1 MTTDKTTDKSMTDK
15 EVLDF
20 IENRG
25 IYFYESGSYYDT
37 SYEKFEEETVEQLIE
52 LGATQEQI
60 ENNF

>member
-1 MTTDKTTDKSMTDK
+1 MTNNITPKPMTDK

-25 IYFYESGSYYDT
+25 VYFYESGAYYDT
-37 SYEKFEEETVEQLIE
+37 SSEKFEEETVEQLIE